1 MQIAFIGGG
10 VMAEAI
16 IGGIIESK
24 IANAQDVHVGEPVE
38 ARRAHLENTYGL
50 TAHANNR
57 DALED
62 AGLSVLAVKP
72 QSLPY
77 VLPDLKGKLSK
88 DNALLSIVAGATMK
102 TLTDGLD
109 HKAVIRVMPNT
120 PAQIGAGMS
129 VWTAAPEV
137 SEDKRATT
145 KQILGTLGEE
155 LYADDEKLI
164 DMATALSA
172 SGPAYVF
179 LFIEA
184 LIDAGV
190 YLGMARDVA
199 LVVVHGNNCIVLAV
213 YGLNKHRVRGDRSG
227 GVNAHCSGFLNRWSD
242 LFCFLIT

>member
-129 VWTAAPEV
+129 VWTAAPLPNRF
-137 SEDKRATT
+137 SALWAKSSTPTMKSSSTWRPRSPRA
-145 KQILGTLGEE
+145 
-155 LYADDEKLI
+155 
-164 DMATALSA
+164 
-172 SGPAYVF
+172 
-179 LFIEA
+179 
-184 LIDAGV
+184 
-190 YLGMARDVA
+190 AR
-199 LVVVHGNNCIVLAV
+199 LTCF
-213 YGLNKHRVRGDRSG
+213 
-227 GVNAHCSGFLNRWSD
+227 CS
-242 LFCFLIT
+242 